1 MGFSTLTGE
10 TAGMCIF
17 QNLKFSTP
25 NTSWYVINNPDIPFF
40 YYSPAALYYGKI
52 ILKKG
57 DIMHLKYRTWIVPG
71 KMTKEEL
78 QKKYDAYTES
88 Y

>member
-40 YYSPAALYYGKI
+40 YYSPAVLYDGKI

-57 DIMHLKYRTWIVPG
+57 DIMHLRIQNVDSSG
-71 KMTKEEL
+71 KNV
-78 QKKYDAYTES
+78 
-88 Y
+88 